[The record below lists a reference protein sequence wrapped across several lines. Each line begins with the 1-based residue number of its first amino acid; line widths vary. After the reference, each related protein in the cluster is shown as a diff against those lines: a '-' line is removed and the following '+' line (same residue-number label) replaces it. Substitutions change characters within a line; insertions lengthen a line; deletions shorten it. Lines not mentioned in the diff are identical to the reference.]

1 MPAIKI
7 DPALLMSQSAE
18 MLKLTEDY
26 DHLLS
31 SVSSSLTMMNTRWSA
46 NLSNNFAVKIKSAGS
61 SFSFLKSLLTGG
73 ASVARTS
80 AEQFLSVDQ
89 AFEGLKDLAAH
100 KGGGDYPRR
109 SQPLP
114 NGDETGESVSLYD
127 YLFGRGKR
135 RAEEIAE
142 KAGEIRKDTEDRIN
156 EAVEEVERDRREHS
170 VVENENGSISNYPWD
185 EITPYKTNAEGYR
198 YPEAYEKVLQDLQVE
213 TRGRYAP
220 GKDTWCNIYVWDAT
234 KAMDC
239 EIPHYYNPET
249 GEGFT
254 RQEAISAGE
263 YEPGNPDGY
272 YEMSAPRMTEWLETH
287 GAKNGWIECDA
298 ETAIQMANK
307 GMPTVVAA
315 TDTNH
320 VGMVVP
326 QREGESGVM
335 ISQAGASNFEHGSLN
350 QGFGNYHVKYY
361 YHA

>member
-1 MPAIKI
+1 MANGRIAI

-26 DHLLS
+26 DHLFS
-31 SVSSSLTMMNTRWSA
+31 TVSSSLTTMNSRWSA
-46 NLSNNFAVKIKSAGS
+46 NLSNNFAAKIKSAGN
-61 SFSFLKSLLTGG
+61 SFSFLKRLLTGG

-80 AEQFLSVDQ
+80 AEHFLSVDQ
-89 AFEGLKDLAAH
+89 AFEGLRGH
-100 KGGGDYPRR
+100 SSGGGRHT
-109 SQPLP
+109 SSGK
-114 NGDETGESVSLYD
+114 NETGESVSLYD
-127 YLFGRGKR
+127 YIFHPKKKTKTIRVEAKR
-135 RAEEIAE
+135 Y
-142 KAGEIRKDTEDRIN
+142 GEDKDAYEHMVKVQQQQLRDASIVVNEDAYIPDQQWLDI
-156 EAVEEVERDRREHS
+156 VPH
-170 VVENENGSISNYPWD
+170 
-185 EITPYKTNAEGYR
+185 KTNPEYR
-198 YPEAYEKVLQDLQVE
+198 FPETYEEVLQDLQVE

-220 GKDTWCNIYVWDAT
+220 GRDTWCNIYVWDAT
-234 KAMDC
+234 KAMGC

-254 RQEAISAGE
+254 REQAMASGV
-263 YEPGNPDGY
+263 YSSGNPGGY
-272 YEMSAPRMTEWLETH
+272 QEMSAPRMTEWLETH

-298 ETAIQMANK
+298 DTAIQMANK

-320 VGMVVP
+320 VGMVAP

-335 ISQAGASNFEHGSLN
+335 ISQAGARNFEHGPLN